1 MFWPCFHMPL
11 EELNPERESP
21 QKKVTVSI
29 VVILC
34 LFALLPGQALAQGGN
49 TNPNADS
56 DSAPAATMQ
65 VASPLSQSPYSGSVV
80 QGTVKPEVVSLTF
93 QDAIDLG
100 LKNNL
105 GVLLQSYNTIAAR
118 GQKWKELSELLPN
131 VTAGVSEN
139 VVQQNLAAEGL
150 RFPGFPTVVGPFG
163 FTDARV
169 YLSQSILN
177 LKALNRERGAA
188 NDERAAQFSYKD
200 ARDLVVLATGNAYL
214 QALSGAARLE
224 TAEAQLQTA
233 QALYGKASDQQ
244 NAGLSPA
251 IDTLRA
257 QVEFQNRQQQLIVTR
272 NDFAKQKLT
281 LLRAI
286 GLPVGQEIALTSKA
300 PYDSLTTLGIEGSL
314 QRAYASRS
322 DYLAVAQQVRAAE
335 YYRKGASAEY
345 FPTIDVTANYGD
357 IGVNI
362 GNSHG
367 TFAVAGQLNIPIF
380 QGGKVH
386 ADVLRAEAT
395 LRQTRAQLDNLRG
408 QIEYEVRTA
417 LLDLEAADQ
426 QVQVARS
433 SVDLAE
439 QTLTQARDR
448 FSAGV
453 TDNLEVVEA
462 QQTVASAH
470 ESYISSLYAHNLA
483 KIELVR
489 AMGYAEQGVQQ
500 YLKGK

>member
-1 MFWPCFHMPL
+1 MLSPCFHMEVL
-11 EELNPERESP
+11 DPERASP
-21 QKKVTVSI
+21 QTKVTFLAA
-29 VVILC
+29 VVLC
-34 LFALLPGQALAQGGN
+34 LFALGSGQARAQGGSPYSK
-49 TNPNADS
+49 TDS
-56 DSAPAATMQ
+56 DSSTPAATIQ
-65 VASPLSQSPYSGSVV
+65 VTSPLSQSPYSGSVA
-80 QGTVKPEVVSLTF
+80 QGTAKPEVVSLTF
-93 QDAIDLG
+93 QDAIELG

-118 GQKWKELSELLPN
+118 GQKWKELSALLPN
-131 VTAGVSEN
+131 VTAAVN
-139 VVQQNLAAEGL
+139 VNAVQDNLVARGL
-150 RFPGFPTVVGPFG
+150 RFPGFPTVIGPYG

-177 LKALNRERGAA
+177 LKALNRERGARE
-188 NDERAAQFSYKD
+188 DERAAQFSYQD

-214 QALSGAARLE
+214 QALSGGARVE
-224 TAEAQLQTA
+224 TAEAQMQTA
-233 QALYGKASDQQ
+233 QALYVKATDQQ

-257 QVEFQNRQQQLIVTR
+257 QVEFQNRQQQLIVAR
-272 NDFAKQKLT
+272 NDFAKQKLA
-281 LLRAI
+281 LVRAI
-286 GLPVGQEIALTSKA
+286 GLPVGQEIALVSKA
-300 PYDSLTTLGIEGSL
+300 PYEALATLGIEASL

-322 DYLAVAQQVRAAE
+322 DYLAAAQQVRAAE

-345 FPTIDVTANYGD
+345 FPTLDATADYGD
-357 IGVNI
+357 LGVNF

-367 TFAVAGQLNIPIF
+367 TFTVAGRLNIPIF

-386 ADVLRAEAT
+386 ADVLESEAK

-417 LLDLEAADQ
+417 LLDIESAYQ

-433 SVDLAE
+433 SVDLSE

-453 TDNLEVVEA
+453 TDNLEVVQA
-462 QQTVASAH
+462 QQTVAAAH

-489 AMGYAEQGVQQ
+489 AMGYAEQGVMQ
-500 YLKGK
+500 YLKSK

>member
-1 MFWPCFHMPL
+1 M
-11 EELNPERESP
+11 EKLNSERAVT
-21 QKKVTVSI
+21 QRKVTASTAVI
-29 VVILC
+29 VC
-34 LFALLPGQALAQGGN
+34 WFALGAGQAWAQASSGYSN
-49 TNPNADS
+49 TDS
-56 DSAPAATMQ
+56 DSTPAASIQ
-65 VASPLSQSPYSGSVV
+65 VTSPSNQSPYSGSVP
-80 QGTVKPEVVSLTF
+80 QGTAKPEVVSLTF

-105 GVLLQSYNTIAAR
+105 GVLLESYNTIATR

-131 VTAGVSEN
+131 LTARISEN
-139 VVQQNLAAEGL
+139 ALQQNLAAEGL
-150 RFPGFPTVVGPFG
+150 RFPGFPTIVGPFG
-163 FTDARV
+163 FSDARV
-169 YLSQSILN
+169 YLSQSIVN

-188 NDERAAQFSYKD
+188 VDERAAQFSYKD

-214 QALSGAARLE
+214 QALSGGARVE
-224 TAEAQLQTA
+224 TAEAQMETA
-233 QALYGKASDQQ
+233 QALFGKAADQQ

-257 QVEFQNRQQQLIVTR
+257 QVEFQNRQQQLIVAR
-272 NDFAKQKLT
+272 NDFAKQKLA
-281 LLRAI
+281 LIRAI
-286 GLPVGQEIALTSKA
+286 GLPVGQELALISKA
-300 PYDSLTTLGIEGSL
+300 PYDHLDTLGIEASL

-322 DYLAVAQQVRAAE
+322 DYLAAAQQVRAAE

-345 FPTIDVTANYGD
+345 FPTIDMVADYGD
-357 IGVNI
+357 IGINF

-367 TFAVAGQLNIPIF
+367 TFTVAGRLNIPIF

-386 ADVLRAEAT
+386 ADVLKSDAT
-395 LRQTRAQLDNLRG
+395 LRQARAQLDNLRG
-408 QIEYEVRTA
+408 QVEYEVRTA
-417 LLDLEAADQ
+417 LLDIDAAEQ

-489 AMGYAEQGVQQ
+489 AMGYAEQGVRE
-500 YLKGK
+500 YLKNKQ

>member
-1 MFWPCFHMPL
+1 M
-11 EELNPERESP
+11 EELNPERGSS
-21 QKKVTVSI
+21 QKKVTLPLI
-29 VVILC
+29 AILC
-34 LFALLPGQALAQGGN
+34 GFALSSGQVLAQTSSGYSSS
-49 TNPNADS
+49 TSDSSS
-56 DSAPAATMQ
+56 DSAQAPSIQ
-65 VASPLSQSPYSGSVV
+65 ISSPSNQSPYSGSVA
-80 QGTVKPEVVSLTF
+80 QGTAKPEVVSLTF
-93 QDAIDLG
+93 QNAIDLG

-105 GVLLQSYNTIAAR
+105 GVLLQSYSTIAAR

-131 VTAGVSEN
+131 VNARISEN
-139 VVQQNLAAEGL
+139 AAQANLAAEGL
-150 RFPGFPTVVGPFG
+150 RFPGFPTVVGPYG
-163 FTDARV
+163 FSDARV

-177 LKALNRERGAA
+177 LKALNRERGATS
-188 NDERAAQFSYKD
+188 DERAAQLSYKD

-233 QALYGKASDQQ
+233 QALFGKASDQQ

-257 QVEFQNRQQQLIVTR
+257 QVEFQNRQQQLIRAR
-272 NDFAKQKLT
+272 NDFAKQKLA
-281 LLRAI
+281 LVRAI
-286 GLPVGQEIALTSKA
+286 GLPVGQEIGLISKA
-300 PYDSLTTLGIEGSL
+300 PYDLMTTLGIEQSL

-322 DYLAVAQQVRAAE
+322 DYLAAAQQVRAAE

-345 FPTIDVTANYGD
+345 FPTIDMIADYGD
-357 IGVNI
+357 LGVNF

-367 TFAVAGQLNIPIF
+367 TFTVAGRLNIPIF

-386 ADVLRAEAT
+386 ADILQSDAT
-395 LRQTRAQLDNLRG
+395 LRQARAQLDNLRG
-408 QIEYEVRTA
+408 QIEYEIRAA
-417 LLDLEAADQ
+417 LLDIEAANQ

-439 QTLTQARDR
+439 QTLGQARDR

-483 KIELVR
+483 KLELVR
-489 AMGYAEQGVQQ
+489 AMGYAEQGVRE
-500 YLKGK
+500 YLKSK

>member
-1 MFWPCFHMPL
+1 MFRRVSHM
-11 EELNPERESP
+11 EELNLDRGVSS
-21 QKKVTVSI
+21 QKITVSAGMA
-29 VVILC
+29 LG
-34 LFALLPGQALAQGGN
+34 LLLLLPGPVRAQGSSGS
-49 TNPNADS
+49 PDS
-56 DSAPAATMQ
+56 DSTPAASIQ
-65 VASPLSQSPYSGSVV
+65 VTSPSNQNPYGGSVA
-80 QGTVKPEVVSLTF
+80 QGSVKPEVLPLTF
-93 QDAIDLG
+93 QDAIELG

-105 GVLLQSYNTIAAR
+105 GVLLESYNSISAR

-131 VTAGVSEN
+131 VTGRVSEN
-139 VVQQNLAAEGL
+139 ALQENLAAEGL
-150 RFPGFPTVVGPFG
+150 RFPGFPTIVGPFG
-163 FTDARV
+163 FSDARV

-177 LKALNRERGAA
+177 LKALNRERGARE
-188 NDERAAQFSYKD
+188 NERAAQFSYKD

-214 QALSGAARLE
+214 QALSGAARVE
-224 TAEAQLQTA
+224 TADAQLQTA
-233 QALYGKASDQQ
+233 QALYIKASDQQ

-257 QVEFQNRQQQLIVTR
+257 QVEFQNRQQQMIVAR

-281 LLRAI
+281 LIRAI
-286 GLPVGQEIALTSKA
+286 GLPVGQEIALVSKA
-300 PYDSLTTLGIEGSL
+300 PYEAIATQGIEASL
-314 QRAYASRS
+314 QRAYSSRS
-322 DYLAVAQQVRAAE
+322 DYLAAVQQVRAAE
-335 YYRKGASAEY
+335 YYRKGATAEY
-345 FPTIDVTANYGD
+345 FPTVDMTADYGD
-357 IGVNI
+357 IGVNF

-367 TFAVAGQLNIPIF
+367 TFTVAGRLNIPIF

-386 ADVLRAEAT
+386 ADVLQSEAT

-417 LLDLEAADQ
+417 LLDIEAADK

-453 TDNLEVVEA
+453 TDNLEVVQA
-462 QQTVASAH
+462 QQSVASAH

-489 AMGYAEQGVQQ
+489 AMGYAEQGVMQ
-500 YLKGK
+500 YLKNR

>member
-1 MFWPCFHMPL
+1 MFSPCFHM
-11 EELNPERESP
+11 EELNPERASP
-21 QKKVTVSI
+21 QKKVTSLAALG
-29 VVILC
+29 LC
-34 LFALLPGQALAQGGN
+34 LFALGAGQAQAQGSNGYSS
-49 TNPNADS
+49 TGS
-56 DSAPAATMQ
+56 DSTPAVSIQ
-65 VASPLSQSPYSGSVV
+65 VTPSNQSPYSGSVA
-80 QGTVKPEVVSLTF
+80 QGTAKPEVVSLTF
-93 QDAIDLG
+93 QDAIDLA

-131 VTAGVSEN
+131 VTARVSEN
-139 VVQQNLAAEGL
+139 VVQENFAAQGL
-150 RFPGFPTVVGPFG
+150 RFPEFPTVVGPFG
-163 FTDARV
+163 FSDARV

-177 LKALNRERGAA
+177 LKALNRERGARE
-188 NDERAAQFSYKD
+188 DERAAQFSYKD
-200 ARDLVVLATGNAYL
+200 ARDLVVLGTGNAYL
-214 QALSGAARLE
+214 QALSGGARVE
-224 TAEAQLQTA
+224 TGEAQMQTA
-233 QALYGKASDQQ
+233 QALYGKATDQQ

-257 QVEFQNRQQQLIVTR
+257 QVEFQNRQQQLIVAR
-272 NDFAKQKLT
+272 NDFAKQKLA
-281 LLRAI
+281 LVRAI

-300 PYDSLTTLGIEGSL
+300 PYDAIATLGIEGSL

-322 DYLAVAQQVRAAE
+322 DYLAAAQQVRAAE
-335 YYRKGASAEY
+335 YYRKGASSEY
-345 FPTIDVTANYGD
+345 FPTIDMTADYGD
-357 IGVNI
+357 LGINF

-367 TFAVAGQLNIPIF
+367 TFTVAGRLNIPIF

-386 ADVLRAEAT
+386 ADVLQSEAT
-395 LRQTRAQLDNLRG
+395 LRQARAQLDNLRG

-417 LLDLEAADQ
+417 LLDIEAADQ

-439 QTLTQARDR
+439 QTLMQARDR

-453 TDNLEVVEA
+453 TDNLEVVQA
-462 QQTVASAH
+462 QQTVAGAH

-489 AMGYAEQGVQQ
+489 AMGYAEQGVMQ
-500 YLKGK
+500 YLKSK

>member
-1 MFWPCFHMPL
+1 MFSLCFHM
-11 EELNPERESP
+11 EELNPERASP
-21 QKKVTVSI
+21 QKKVTSLAALG
-29 VVILC
+29 LC
-34 LFALLPGQALAQGGN
+34 LFALGAGQAQAQGSSGYSS
-49 TNPNADS
+49 TGS
-56 DSAPAATMQ
+56 DSTPAASIQ
-65 VASPLSQSPYSGSVV
+65 VTPSNQSPYTGSVA
-80 QGTVKPEVVSLTF
+80 QGTAKPEVVSLTF
-93 QDAIDLG
+93 QDAIDLA

-131 VTAGVSEN
+131 VTARVSES
-139 VVQQNLAAEGL
+139 VVQENLAAQGL

-163 FTDARV
+163 FSDARV

-177 LKALNRERGAA
+177 LKALNRERGARE
-188 NDERAAQFSYKD
+188 DERAAQFSYKD

-214 QALSGAARLE
+214 QALSGGARVE
-224 TAEAQLQTA
+224 TAEAQMQTA

-257 QVEFQNRQQQLIVTR
+257 QVEFQNRQQQLIVAR
-272 NDFAKQKLT
+272 NDFAKQKLA
-281 LLRAI
+281 LVRAI

-300 PYDSLTTLGIEGSL
+300 PYDAIATLGIEGSL

-322 DYLAVAQQVRAAE
+322 DYLAAAQQVRAAE
-335 YYRKGASAEY
+335 YYRKGASSEY
-345 FPTIDVTANYGD
+345 FPTIDMTADYGD
-357 IGVNI
+357 LGINF

-367 TFAVAGQLNIPIF
+367 TFTVAGRLNIPIF

-386 ADVLRAEAT
+386 ADVLQSEAT
-395 LRQTRAQLDNLRG
+395 LRQARAQLDNLRG
-408 QIEYEVRTA
+408 QIEYEVRSA
-417 LLDLEAADQ
+417 LLDIEAADQ

-433 SVDLAE
+433 SVDLSE
-439 QTLTQARDR
+439 QTLLQARDR

-453 TDNLEVVEA
+453 TDNLEVVQA
-462 QQTVASAH
+462 QQTVAGAH

-489 AMGYAEQGVQQ
+489 AMGYAEQGVMQ
-500 YLKGK
+500 YLKSK

>member
-1 MFWPCFHMPL
+1 MK
-11 EELNPERESP
+11 ELKPGGRSP
-21 QKKVTVSI
+21 RRKIIPASSI
-29 VVILC
+29 VVC
-34 LFALLPGQALAQGGN
+34 LFALFPGAGGQ
-49 TNPNADS
+49 TGGGH
-56 DSAPAATMQ
+56 PAA
-65 VASPLSQSPYSGSVV
+65 ASESSTGATRISSHSNQSPFSGSVA
-80 QGTVKPEVVSLTF
+80 QGKATPEVVPLTF
-93 QDAIDLG
+93 QDAIELG

-118 GQKWKELSELLPN
+118 GERWKELSALLPN
-131 VTAGVSEN
+131 VSAGVSVN
-139 VVQQNLAAEGL
+139 AVQDNLAARGL

-163 FTDARV
+163 FSDARV

-177 LKALNRERGAA
+177 LKALNRERGARE
-188 NDERAAQFSYKD
+188 DERAAQFSYKD

-214 QALSGAARLE
+214 QALSGGARVE

-233 QALYGKASDQQ
+233 QSLYGKATDQQ

-251 IDTLRA
+251 IDTLRS
-257 QVEFQNRQQQLIVTR
+257 QVEFQNRQQQLIVAR

-286 GLPVGQEIALTSKA
+286 GLPVGQEIALVSKA
-300 PYDSLTTLGIEGSL
+300 PYDALTTLGIEASL

-322 DYLAVAQQVRAAE
+322 DYLAAAQQVRAAE
-335 YYRKGASAEY
+335 YYRKGATAEY
-345 FPTIDVTANYGD
+345 FPTIDMTADYGD
-357 IGVNI
+357 IGVNF

-367 TFAVAGQLNIPIF
+367 TFTVAGRLNIPNF

-386 ADVLRAEAT
+386 ADVLQSEAT
-395 LRQTRAQLDNLRG
+395 LRQARAQLDNLRG

-417 LLDLEAADQ
+417 LLDFEAADQ

-439 QTLTQARDR
+439 QTLMQARDR

-453 TDNLEVVEA
+453 TDNLEVVQA
-462 QQTVASAH
+462 QQTVAGAH
-470 ESYISSLYAHNLA
+470 ESYIQSLYAHNLA
-483 KIELVR
+483 KVELAR
-489 AMGYAEQGVQQ
+489 AIGDAEEGVKR
-500 YLKGK
+500 YLKGDQ

>member
-1 MFWPCFHMPL
+1 MFSLCFDM
-11 EELNPERESP
+11 EELNHERASP
-21 QKKVTVSI
+21 QKKVTSLAALG
-29 VVILC
+29 LC
-34 LFALLPGQALAQGGN
+34 LFALAAGQAQAQGSSGYSS
-49 TNPNADS
+49 TGS
-56 DSAPAATMQ
+56 DSTPAASIQ
-65 VASPLSQSPYSGSVV
+65 VTPSNQSPYTGSVA
-80 QGTVKPEVVSLTF
+80 QGTAKPEVVSLTF
-93 QDAIDLG
+93 QDAIDLA

-131 VTAGVSEN
+131 VTARVSES
-139 VVQQNLAAEGL
+139 VVQENLAAQGL

-163 FTDARV
+163 FSDARV

-177 LKALNRERGAA
+177 LKALNRERGARE
-188 NDERAAQFSYKD
+188 DERAAQFSYKD

-214 QALSGAARLE
+214 QALSGGARVE
-224 TAEAQLQTA
+224 TAEAQMQTA
-233 QALYGKASDQQ
+233 QALYGKATDQQ

-257 QVEFQNRQQQLIVTR
+257 QVEFQNRQQQLIVAR
-272 NDFAKQKLT
+272 NDFAKQKLA
-281 LLRAI
+281 LVRAI

-300 PYDSLTTLGIEGSL
+300 PYDAIATLGIEGSL

-322 DYLAVAQQVRAAE
+322 DYLAAAQQVRAAE
-335 YYRKGASAEY
+335 YYRKGASSEY
-345 FPTIDVTANYGD
+345 FPTIDMTADYGD
-357 IGVNI
+357 LGINF

-367 TFAVAGQLNIPIF
+367 TFTVAGRLNIPIF

-386 ADVLRAEAT
+386 ADVLQSEAT
-395 LRQTRAQLDNLRG
+395 LRQARAQLDNLRG
-408 QIEYEVRTA
+408 QIEYQVRSA
-417 LLDLEAADQ
+417 LLDIEAADQ

-433 SVDLAE
+433 SVDLSE
-439 QTLTQARDR
+439 QTLVQARDR

-453 TDNLEVVEA
+453 TDNLEVVQA
-462 QQTVASAH
+462 QQTVAGAH

-489 AMGYAEQGVQQ
+489 AMGYAEQGVMQ
-500 YLKGK
+500 YLKSK

>member
-1 MFWPCFHMPL
+1 MFSPSFHM
-11 EELNPERESP
+11 EELSPEKESP
-21 QKKVTVSI
+21 QKKVTPLA
-29 VVILC
+29 VILC
-34 LFALLPGQALAQGGN
+34 LIALGSGQVRAQTSGGYSS
-49 TNPNADS
+49 TGS
-56 DSAPAATMQ
+56 DSTPAPSIQIT
-65 VASPLSQSPYSGSVV
+65 SPSNQSPYSGSVA
-80 QGTVKPEVVSLTF
+80 QGTAKPEVVSLTF
-93 QDAIDLG
+93 QDAIDLA

-131 VTAGVSEN
+131 VTARVSEN
-139 VVQQNLAAEGL
+139 VVQENLAAQGL

-163 FTDARV
+163 FSDARV

-177 LKALNRERGAA
+177 LKALNRERGARE
-188 NDERAAQFSYKD
+188 DERAAQFSYKD

-214 QALSGAARLE
+214 QALSGAARVE
-224 TAEAQLQTA
+224 TAEAQMQTA
-233 QALYGKASDQQ
+233 QALFGKATDQQ

-257 QVEFQNRQQQLIVTR
+257 QVEFQNRQQTLIVAR
-272 NDFAKQKLT
+272 NDYAKQKLA
-281 LLRAI
+281 LVRAI
-286 GLPVGQEIALTSKA
+286 GLPVGQEIALISKA
-300 PYDSLTTLGIEGSL
+300 PYDAIATLGIEGSL

-322 DYLAVAQQVRAAE
+322 DYLAAAQQVRAAE

-345 FPTIDVTANYGD
+345 FPTIDATADYGD
-357 IGVNI
+357 LGINF

-367 TFAVAGQLNIPIF
+367 TFTVAGRLNIPIF

-386 ADVLRAEAT
+386 ADVLQSEAT
-395 LRQTRAQLDNLRG
+395 LRQARAQLDNLRG
-408 QIEYEVRTA
+408 QIEYEIRTA
-417 LLDLEAADQ
+417 LLDIEAADQ

-439 QTLTQARDR
+439 QTLMQARDR

-453 TDNLEVVEA
+453 TDNLEVVQA
-462 QQTVASAH
+462 QQTVAGAH

-489 AMGYAEQGVQQ
+489 AMGYAEQGVMQ
-500 YLKGK
+500 YLKSK